1 MATVATLSP
10 HDVPTTMNYYAP
22 LENNT
27 EAPYNFVNEPPVGTL
42 RSNVGVDPH
51 PVVVHDARGRES
63 EFHIDINGFQYV
75 KYPSVEKEFDNDAR
89 IEDVYYKEVEE
100 LLKKEVGAKRV
111 FIFDHTIRYAQE
123 DRQTNAQAR
132 GPVEHVHIDQTYDA
146 SVKRVHYHLPDEA
159 ERLLK
164 GRVRII
170 NVWRPIHHPA
180 AHKPLAVS
188 DWRYLDTE
196 HDLVSTRLIYPHR
209 EGSTF
214 SVKYNPDHKWYYL
227 SNQTPDEVTLIKC
240 YDSEQDRARLTPHS
254 AFTDKTSLPELP
266 TRESIEIRCLVFDS
280 E

>member
-1 MATVATLSP
+1 MEQGQCKT
-10 HDVPTTMNYYAP
+10 HTTM
-22 LENNT
+22 
-27 EAPYNFVNEPPVGTL
+27 
-42 RSNVGVDPH
+42 
-51 PVVVHDARGRES
+51 
-63 EFHIDINGFQYV
+63 
-75 KYPSVEKEFDNDAR
+75 
-89 IEDVYYKEVEE
+89 
-100 LLKKEVGAKRV
+100 
-111 FIFDHTIRYAQE
+111 QE
-123 DRQTNAQAR
+123 R
-132 GPVEHVHIDQTYDA
+132 VHIDQTYDA
-146 SVKRVHYHLPDEA
+146 SVKRVQYHLPDEA

-196 HDLVSTRLIYPHR
+196 HDLVSVRHIYPHR

-214 SVKYNPDHKWYYL
+214 SVKYNPNHKWYYL

-240 YDSEQDRARLTPHS
+240 YDSEVDRARLTPHS
-254 AFTDKTSLPELP
+254 AFADKTSSPELP